1 MFDIVGSKWVAQVVH
16 PVRSF
21 GYCSGDGEGVLVIR
35 QACFYFS
42 PVDSLEFLSNP
53 PAMSKSLIDWDLIDH
68 LAEKQ
73 GVEYWARRKWR
84 QRGHVPHKWRLA
96 IIMASRGR
104 IKPWDF
110 AEMDRMN
117 GGGAA

>member
-1 MFDIVGSKWVAQVVH
+1 LLCWLLF
-16 PVRSF
+16 R
-21 GYCSGDGEGVLVIR
+21 DGEGVLVIR
-35 QACFYFS
+35 QAHFEFS
-42 PVDSLEFLSNP
+42 PVDMLEFLSNP
-53 PAMSKSLIDWDLIDH
+53 RGMSKSLIDWDLIDR

-84 QRGHVPHKWRLA
+84 QRQHVPHKWRLV

-110 AEMDRMN
+110 AEMDRNN
-117 GGGAA
+117 GGNAA